1 MEILIYLA
9 TIIIVSFL
17 SIFGYEKINVF
28 LRKQREHTNVIFPK
42 KEREKIVITTPYVIK
57 THTDAD
63 GAGPAI
69 LAKHF
74 FGKENVTIFSTP
86 NNVMDITIN
95 EIMEWDIQCPTTI
108 FITDISCSLETA
120 RKLEQ
125 WLKTRDDVKIVL
137 LDHHKTALALNDVSF
152 CKVMVEKDEN
162 SLQILKDTSN
172 GYGLNCG
179 TSLFYEYVTQELG
192 YERTTILD
200 NYVNIVTAYDTWMWE
215 THFGGDELYSK
226 WDAFFHLLGWD
237 LYIEKV
243 LEKIENNDLSFNDY
257 DEYAFSIDAVKRDA
271 TIQRKLNQLYFI
283 KWKGYNT
290 CFVQVDDYLSDIRTA
305 IFENYKNVDIVA
317 MVTPTSVSLRS
328 ISDDVD
334 VSIIAKSF
342 GGGGHT
348 QAAGFRIDWEK
359 IKKYYWMF
367 R

>member
-1 MEILIYLA
+1 MEILFYFA

-17 SIFGYEKINVF
+17 SIWIEKKINF
-28 LRKQREHTNVIFPK
+28 CIRRKREHTNVIFPK
-42 KEREKIVITTPYVIK
+42 KEKEQIVIKTPYVIK

-74 FGKENVTIFSTP
+74 FGIDNVTIFSTP
-86 NNVMDITIN
+86 NNVMDKTIK

-120 RKLEQ
+120 KELET
-125 WLKTRDDVKIVL
+125 WLEKRDDVKIVL
-137 LDHHKTALALNDVSF
+137 LDHHKTALSLNEVSF

-162 SLQILKDTSN
+162 SLPILSNTSN
-172 GYGLNCG
+172 GYGLSCG
-179 TSLFYEYVTQELG
+179 TSLFYEYVTQTLG
-192 YERTTILD
+192 YARTDILD
-200 NYVNIVTAYDTWMWE
+200 EYVNIVTAYDTWMWK
-215 THFGGDELYSK
+215 THFGSDELYSK

-243 LEKIENNDLSFNDY
+243 LEKIKNNDLSFNDY
-257 DEYAFSIDAVKRDA
+257 DEYAFSIDSIKRDA

-290 CFVQVDDYLSDIRTA
+290 CFVQVDDYLGDVYSA
-305 IFENYKNVDIVA
+305 IFETYENVDIVA

-328 ISDDVD
+328 IRDDVD
-334 VSIIAKSF
+334 VSKVAKSF

-348 QAAGFRIDWEK
+348 QAAGFRIGWEK
-359 IKKYYWMF
+359 TKEYYWMF